1 MNIVE
6 VRDKVFKAS
15 ISEAEI
21 LKRVEEIAAQMNK
34 DLEGK
39 NPLFVAV
46 LNGAFIFASDLLRR
60 ISIPCEITFVK
71 MASYSGAVSTGH
83 VKEIVGLNVDI
94 EGRTIVIVEDII
106 DSGLTMKEMLELL
119 AKKHPAEVHVATLLR
134 KPKNLK
140 VELDVDYCC
149 FDIPNEFIVGYG
161 LDYDGNGRNLRDIYT
176 IVE

>member
-1 MNIVE
+1 
-6 VRDKVFKAS
+6 
-15 ISEAEI
+15 
-21 LKRVEEIAAQMNK
+21 
-34 DLEGK
+34 
-39 NPLFVAV
+39 
-46 LNGAFIFASDLLRR
+46 
-60 ISIPCEITFVK
+60 

-119 AKKHPAEVHVATLLR
+119 AKKHPAEVHVAALLR

>member
-94 EGRTIVIVEDII
+94 EDRTIVIVEDII